1 MRKVA
6 ITALTT
12 AFVLAS
18 TSAFAN
24 HHEEREAKFAEHF
37 AAMDTDGNGTVS
49 EEEYVAAAAAKASKK
64 FAKIAGDDGELTLD
78 EAKAAKKKKHK
89 KKKAKREGGN
99 GS

>member
-6 ITALTT
+6 ITALT
-12 AFVLAS
+12 AVFALAT

-24 HHEEREAKFAEHF
+24 HHEEREAKFAEKF

-49 EEEYVAAAAAKASKK
+49 EEEYVAAAATKASKK
-64 FAKIAGDDGELTLD
+64 FAKVAGDDGELTLE

-89 KKKAKREGGN
+89 KKKAKRQGGN